1 MIIALAQLNYH
12 IGNFDQ
18 NTAAVIGAIKTAK
31 ARGADLVVFAELAI
45 GGYPAKDLLRSA
57 AFLDRC
63 EMAASE
69 IASHC
74 TGIACIIGAPVRNTT
89 GKGKPLH
96 NAALFIEAGSIQQVV
111 HKGLLPDYDV
121 FDEYRYFQPAEAFG
135 CIQYQGLKIA
145 LTICEDLWNIASP
158 QLYRRSPMDEL
169 REQHPELIINIAA
182 SPFSYNHLN
191 ARLAVLR
198 SHARN
203 HTTPLVYLNQV
214 GAHTDIIF
222 DGRSLVLSSAGEV
235 VDMMPSFT
243 EAVNYYEVNGNGIA
257 PLQQADPVHHPLD
270 TPLIHR
276 ALLLG
281 LQDYF
286 KKSGFTKAVVGLSGG
301 IDSAVVAALACEALG
316 PENVMA
322 VLMPSAYSSDHSIT
336 DALDLVQ
343 NTGCQHEVIP
353 IQPMVESFGESL
365 GKAFDG
371 LAPDVAEENIQ
382 ARIRGTLLMAFSN
395 KLGYILLNTSNKS
408 EAAVGYGTLYGDM
421 AGALGVIGDV
431 YKTQV
436 YHLAGYINRDREII
450 PQHTL
455 TKPPSAELRPDQKD
469 SDSLPDYELLDA
481 VLFQYIEN
489 EKNAA
494 QIIALGFEES
504 LVHRVLRL
512 VNRAEFK
519 RFQAP
524 PVLRVSS
531 KAFGTGRAMP
541 LVANYPM

>member
-12 IGNFDQ
+12 IGNFDR
-18 NTAAVIGAIKTAK
+18 NTAAIIDAIHSAQAKGAHLI
-31 ARGADLVVFAELAI
+31 VFAELAI
-45 GGYPAKDLLRSA
+45 GGYPAKDLLRSP
-57 AFLDRC
+57 AFLANC
-63 EMAASE
+63 ESAAAE

-74 TGIACIIGAPVRNTT
+74 TDIACIIGAPVGNTT

-96 NAALFIEAGSIQQVV
+96 NAALFIEGGRIQQVV

-135 CIQYQGLKIA
+135 CINYHGKKIA
-145 LTICEDLWNIASP
+145 LTICEDLWNITSP
-158 QLYRRSPMDEL
+158 QLYRRSPMDALAE
-169 REQHPELIINIAA
+169 EHPDLIINIAA

-191 ARLAVLR
+191 ARLDVLR
-198 SHARN
+198 THAKDN
-203 HTTPLVYLNQV
+203 AIPLLYLNQV

-222 DGRSLVLSSAGEV
+222 DGRSIVLSPTGEL
-235 VDMMPSFT
+235 VDLMASFA
-243 EAVNYYEVNGNGIA
+243 EAVNFYEVGDNGVT

-270 TPLIHR
+270 TPLIHK

-281 LQDYF
+281 IRDYF
-286 KKSGFTKAVVGLSGG
+286 GKSGFSKAVVGLSGG

-316 PENVMA
+316 AENVMA
-322 VLMPSAYSSDHSIT
+322 VLMPSVYSSDHSIT
-336 DALDLVQ
+336 DALALVQ
-343 NTGCQHEVIP
+343 NTGCLHEIVP
-353 IQPMVESFGESL
+353 IRPMAEAFEESL
-365 GKAFDG
+365 GTAFEG
-371 LAPDVAEENIQ
+371 LSADVTEENIQ

-436 YHLAGYINRDREII
+436 YHLANYLNRNGEVI
-450 PQHTL
+450 PQHTI
-455 TKPPSAELRPDQKD
+455 TKPPSAELRPGQKD
-469 SDSLPDYELLDA
+469 SDSLPDYELLDG
-481 VLFQYIEN
+481 VLFQYLEN
-489 EKNAA
+489 EKSAT
-494 QIIALGFEES
+494 QIIALGFEEA
-504 LVHRVLRL
+504 LVNRVLHL

-531 KAFGTGRAMP
+531 KAFGAGRAMP
-541 LVANYPM
+541 LVATYPL